1 MQESQYNQAQTVAQ
15 LTTQALEVRRVG
27 ETPFITLP
35 EESRVE
41 GLEHFLPRPTRRCGI
56 VNVQDQAG
64 FLALFKRYR
73 NEQETVIY
81 ADREEAIFKA
91 VFNDHSNDSTGW
103 RDHVCR
109 YACPKSNE
117 WQVWMGNDGVK
128 MSQEQFAHFI
138 EQNLVDIVEPVSA
151 EMLEISRSLIA
162 KKSASFSSAIRL
174 SDGSHQFSYDE
185 DIKGSTKSGNLAVPE
200 TFKIGIPVFLN
211 GTGYAIEARLRY
223 RIKEQSLEMWYELI
237 RPHDVFEDAF
247 NAIHAEISKETGME
261 LIAAEC

>member
-1 MQESQYNQAQTVAQ
+1 
-15 LTTQALEVRRVG
+15 
-27 ETPFITLP
+27 
-35 EESRVE
+35 
-41 GLEHFLPRPTRRCGI
+41 
-56 VNVQDQAG
+56 
-64 FLALFKRYR
+64 
-73 NEQETVIY
+73 
-81 ADREEAIFKA
+81 
-91 VFNDHSNDSTGW
+91 
-103 RDHVCR
+103 
-109 YACPKSNE
+109 
-117 WQVWMGNDGVK
+117 

>member
-1 MQESQYNQAQTVAQ
+1 
-15 LTTQALEVRRVG
+15 
-27 ETPFITLP
+27 
-35 EESRVE
+35 
-41 GLEHFLPRPTRRCGI
+41 
-56 VNVQDQAG
+56 
-64 FLALFKRYR
+64 
-73 NEQETVIY
+73 
-81 ADREEAIFKA
+81 
-91 VFNDHSNDSTGW
+91 
-103 RDHVCR
+103 
-109 YACPKSNE
+109 
-117 WQVWMGNDGVK
+117 

-223 RIKEQSLEMWYELI
+223 RIKDQSLEMWYELI